1 MSHYL
6 SVLVLAAGKGT
17 RINSQ
22 KSKVLHEIAGL
33 PLVCHVIEAI
43 KPLEPDNLVVVIAPG
58 QEELGEIVNP
68 ASIRIQEKSLGTGD
82 AVKAGLSNL
91 KNLSGTVLV
100 AFGADPMITTSTLRR
115 LISAREIADP
125 PDVVVLGFRTENP
138 DRYGRLVL
146 DADGKLERIVEV
158 SEAHTIDK
166 PVELY
171 NAGVMAVNGA
181 KIIEFL
187 EALSPENGKKE
198 YYLTDI
204 VRIALKKGGYA
215 QVVEGEEEETL
226 GVDSRAD
233 LAKAEAMMQERLRTK
248 MLNNGVTLVSPE
260 TTFLSHDTI
269 IGRDTI
275 IHPNVVIGKNV
286 DIGESVEIKS
296 FSHLEGAIVSD
307 EVVIGPYARLRPGTE
322 IEKRAKVGNF
332 VEIKKAKIG
341 EGTKVN
347 HLSYVGDA
355 DVGQEV
361 NIGAGTITCNFDGI
375 KKHLTVIGDGA
386 FIGSNTSLIAPV
398 EVGKNAIIGAG
409 STITMSVDDN
419 TISVV
424 RGELKEIPN
433 GATRFRTK
441 RQRAWKK
448 D

>member
-1 MSHYL
+1 MPHSL
-6 SVLVLAAGKGT
+6 TVLVLAAGKGT
-17 RINSQ
+17 RMNSQ

-43 KPLEPDNLVVVIAPG
+43 KPLEADNLVVVIAPG

-355 DVGQEV
+355 NVGQEV

-419 TISVV
+419 AISVV

-433 GATRFRTK
+433 GATRFRTE